1 MWRVVDGREGDE
13 KGGVSVEMLDGQRHD
28 VGWVVVIRSRAFT
41 LRLDIASHLKLQKK
55 KDKNRG
61 SRWDWC

>member
-28 VGWVVVIRSRAFT
+28 VGWVVVTRSRAFT
-41 LRLDIASHLKLQKK
+41 
-55 KDKNRG
+55 
-61 SRWDWC
+61 